1 MATILAE
8 GKHLSKTFPV
18 KGQGKGAA
26 LHAVSGVD
34 LAVYEGET
42 LALVGESGC
51 GKSTLGR
58 LLLGLLLPTQ
68 GQVFFDGQDL
78 AALPPARL
86 RALRRQMQLVFQDTA
101 AALNPR
107 WTVGQSLAEPL
118 RIHNLCPRGEYA
130 ARGAALL
137 TQVGLA
143 PDLLDRYPHQLSGGQ
158 RQRVGLARALAL
170 SPRLVVCDEPVS
182 ALDVSVQAQ
191 MLNLLADLQR
201 AQGSPTSSSPTT
213 WGWSATA
220 LTGCASCSWAGCA
233 RWGPPRPCSPP
244 PGTPTPSSCWTP
256 SPGRTPPAGGRAA
269 PPWPGRS
276 PPRCTPLRGA
286 GSAPGA
292 PMPKTSA
299 PKPSPPS
306 PGRGTT
312 RQPATSPWEGHKE
325 DVPCPSSTCTVTPS
339 PACWP
344 ASGRGTPPTCGRGNP
359 STSTWKNSAAAAT
372 CSRPS
377 PFS

>member
-34 LAVYEGET
+34 LAVYERET

-58 LLLGLLLPTQ
+58 LLLGLLPPTQ

-201 AQGSPTSSSPTT
+201 AQGLTYVLISHDLGVVRHSADRVCVMFLGRVCEVGPTQALFSAPRHPYTKFLLDSVPRPDPTRRGESGPPLAGEIPSPVHPPSGCRFRSRCPYAQDICAQTVPP
-213 WGWSATA
+213 
-220 LTGCASCSWAGCA
+220 LTGAGDHQAACHF
-233 RWGPPRPCSPP
+233 PL
-244 PGTPTPSSCWTP
+244 
-256 SPGRTPPAGGRAA
+256 GRA
-269 PPWPGRS
+269 
-276 PPRCTPLRGA
+276 
-286 GSAPGA
+286 
-292 PMPKTSA
+292 
-299 PKPSPPS
+299 
-306 PGRGTT
+306 
-312 RQPATSPWEGHKE
+312 
-325 DVPCPSSTCTVTPS
+325 
-339 PACWP
+339 
-344 ASGRGTPPTCGRGNP
+344 
-359 STSTWKNSAAAAT
+359 
-372 CSRPS
+372 
-377 PFS
+377 

>member
-158 RQRVGLARALAL
+158 RVGLARALAL

-191 MLNLLADLQR
+191 MLNLLADLQA
-201 AQGSPTSSSPTT
+201 AQGLTYVLISHDLGVVRHSADRVCVMFLGRVCEVGPTQALFSAPRHPYTKFLLDSVPRPDPTRRGESGPPLAGEIPSPVHPPSGCRFRTRCPYAQDICAQTVPP
-213 WGWSATA
+213 
-220 LTGCASCSWAGCA
+220 LTGAGDHQ
-233 RWGPPRPCSPP
+233 
-244 PGTPTPSSCWTP
+244 
-256 SPGRTPPAGGRAA
+256 AA
-269 PPWPGRS
+269 
-276 PPRCTPLRGA
+276 CHFPLGKA
-286 GSAPGA
+286 
-292 PMPKTSA
+292 
-299 PKPSPPS
+299 
-306 PGRGTT
+306 
-312 RQPATSPWEGHKE
+312 
-325 DVPCPSSTCTVTPS
+325 
-339 PACWP
+339 
-344 ASGRGTPPTCGRGNP
+344 
-359 STSTWKNSAAAAT
+359 
-372 CSRPS
+372 
-377 PFS
+377 

>member
-191 MLNLLADLQR
+191 MLNLLADLQA
-201 AQGSPTSSSPTT
+201 AQGLTYVLISHDLGVVRHSADRVCVMFLGRVCEVGPTQALFSAPRHPYTKFLLDSVPRPDPTRRGESGPPLAGEIPSPVHPPSGCRFRTRCPYAQDICAQTVPP
-213 WGWSATA
+213 
-220 LTGCASCSWAGCA
+220 LTGAGDHQ
-233 RWGPPRPCSPP
+233 
-244 PGTPTPSSCWTP
+244 
-256 SPGRTPPAGGRAA
+256 AA
-269 PPWPGRS
+269 
-276 PPRCTPLRGA
+276 CHFPLGKA
-286 GSAPGA
+286 
-292 PMPKTSA
+292 
-299 PKPSPPS
+299 
-306 PGRGTT
+306 
-312 RQPATSPWEGHKE
+312 
-325 DVPCPSSTCTVTPS
+325 
-339 PACWP
+339 
-344 ASGRGTPPTCGRGNP
+344 
-359 STSTWKNSAAAAT
+359 
-372 CSRPS
+372 
-377 PFS
+377 

>member
-58 LLLGLLLPTQ
+58 LLLGLLPPTQ

-201 AQGSPTSSSPTT
+201 AQGLTYVLLSHDLGVVRHSADRVCVMFLGRVCEVGPTQALFSAPRHPYTKFLLDSVPRPDPTRRGESGPPLAGEIPSPVHPPSGCRFRTRCPYAQDICAQTVPP
-213 WGWSATA
+213 
-220 LTGCASCSWAGCA
+220 LTGAGDHQAACHF
-233 RWGPPRPCSPP
+233 PL
-244 PGTPTPSSCWTP
+244 
-256 SPGRTPPAGGRAA
+256 GRA
-269 PPWPGRS
+269 
-276 PPRCTPLRGA
+276 
-286 GSAPGA
+286 
-292 PMPKTSA
+292 
-299 PKPSPPS
+299 
-306 PGRGTT
+306 
-312 RQPATSPWEGHKE
+312 
-325 DVPCPSSTCTVTPS
+325 
-339 PACWP
+339 
-344 ASGRGTPPTCGRGNP
+344 
-359 STSTWKNSAAAAT
+359 
-372 CSRPS
+372 
-377 PFS
+377 

>member
-34 LAVYEGET
+34 LAVYVGET

-58 LLLGLLLPTQ
+58 LLLGLLPPTQ

-201 AQGSPTSSSPTT
+201 AQGLTYVLISHDLGVVRHSADRVCVMFLGRVCEVGPTQALFSAPRHPYTKFLLDSVPRPDPTRRGESGPPLAGEIPSPVHPPSGCRFRTRCPYAQDICAQTVPP
-213 WGWSATA
+213 
-220 LTGCASCSWAGCA
+220 LTGAGDHQAACHF
-233 RWGPPRPCSPP
+233 PL
-244 PGTPTPSSCWTP
+244 
-256 SPGRTPPAGGRAA
+256 GRA
-269 PPWPGRS
+269 
-276 PPRCTPLRGA
+276 
-286 GSAPGA
+286 
-292 PMPKTSA
+292 
-299 PKPSPPS
+299 
-306 PGRGTT
+306 
-312 RQPATSPWEGHKE
+312 
-325 DVPCPSSTCTVTPS
+325 
-339 PACWP
+339 
-344 ASGRGTPPTCGRGNP
+344 
-359 STSTWKNSAAAAT
+359 
-372 CSRPS
+372 
-377 PFS
+377 

>member
-1 MATILAE
+1 MAPILAE

-58 LLLGLLLPTQ
+58 LLLGLLPPTQ

-191 MLNLLADLQR
+191 MLNLLADLQASQGLTYVLISHDLGVVR
-201 AQGSPTSSSPTT
+201 HSADRVCVMFLGRVCEVGPTQALFSAPRHPYTKFLLDSVPRPDPTRRGESGPPLAGEIPSPVHPPSGCRFRTRCPYAQDICAQTVPP
-213 WGWSATA
+213 
-220 LTGCASCSWAGCA
+220 LTGAGDHQAACHF
-233 RWGPPRPCSPP
+233 PL
-244 PGTPTPSSCWTP
+244 
-256 SPGRTPPAGGRAA
+256 GRA
-269 PPWPGRS
+269 
-276 PPRCTPLRGA
+276 
-286 GSAPGA
+286 
-292 PMPKTSA
+292 
-299 PKPSPPS
+299 
-306 PGRGTT
+306 
-312 RQPATSPWEGHKE
+312 
-325 DVPCPSSTCTVTPS
+325 
-339 PACWP
+339 
-344 ASGRGTPPTCGRGNP
+344 
-359 STSTWKNSAAAAT
+359 
-372 CSRPS
+372 
-377 PFS
+377 

>member
-58 LLLGLLLPTQ
+58 LLLGLLPPTQ

-118 RIHNLCPRGEYA
+118 RIHNLCPRGENA

-191 MLNLLADLQR
+191 MLNLLADLQASQGLTYVLISHDLGVVR
-201 AQGSPTSSSPTT
+201 HSADRVCVMFLGRVCEVGPTQALFSAPRHPYTKFLLDSVPRPDPTRRGESGPPLAGEIPSPVHPPSGCRFRSRCPYAQDICAQTVPP
-213 WGWSATA
+213 
-220 LTGCASCSWAGCA
+220 LTGAGDHQAACHF
-233 RWGPPRPCSPP
+233 PL
-244 PGTPTPSSCWTP
+244 
-256 SPGRTPPAGGRAA
+256 GRA
-269 PPWPGRS
+269 
-276 PPRCTPLRGA
+276 
-286 GSAPGA
+286 
-292 PMPKTSA
+292 
-299 PKPSPPS
+299 
-306 PGRGTT
+306 
-312 RQPATSPWEGHKE
+312 
-325 DVPCPSSTCTVTPS
+325 
-339 PACWP
+339 
-344 ASGRGTPPTCGRGNP
+344 
-359 STSTWKNSAAAAT
+359 
-372 CSRPS
+372 
-377 PFS
+377 

>member
-42 LALVGESGC
+42 LARVGESGC

-58 LLLGLLLPTQ
+58 LLLGLLPPTQ

-191 MLNLLADLQR
+191 MLNLLADLQASQGLTYVLISHDLGVVR
-201 AQGSPTSSSPTT
+201 HSADRVCVMFLGRVCEVGPTQALFSAPRHPYTKFLLDSVPRPDPTRRGESGPPLAGEIPSPVHPPSGCRFRTRCPYAQDICAQTVPP
-213 WGWSATA
+213 
-220 LTGCASCSWAGCA
+220 LTGAGDHQ
-233 RWGPPRPCSPP
+233 
-244 PGTPTPSSCWTP
+244 
-256 SPGRTPPAGGRAA
+256 AA
-269 PPWPGRS
+269 CHFPLGRS
-276 PPRCTPLRGA
+276 
-286 GSAPGA
+286 
-292 PMPKTSA
+292 
-299 PKPSPPS
+299 
-306 PGRGTT
+306 
-312 RQPATSPWEGHKE
+312 
-325 DVPCPSSTCTVTPS
+325 
-339 PACWP
+339 
-344 ASGRGTPPTCGRGNP
+344 
-359 STSTWKNSAAAAT
+359 
-372 CSRPS
+372 
-377 PFS
+377 

>member
-58 LLLGLLLPTQ
+58 LLLGLLPPTQ

-201 AQGSPTSSSPTT
+201 AQGLTYVLISHDLGVVRHSADRVCVMFLGRVCEVGPTQALVSAPRHPFTKFLLDSVPRPDPTRRGESGPPLAGEIPSPVHPPSGCRFRTRCPYAQDICAQTVPP
-213 WGWSATA
+213 
-220 LTGCASCSWAGCA
+220 LTGAGDHQAACHF
-233 RWGPPRPCSPP
+233 PL
-244 PGTPTPSSCWTP
+244 
-256 SPGRTPPAGGRAA
+256 GRA
-269 PPWPGRS
+269 
-276 PPRCTPLRGA
+276 
-286 GSAPGA
+286 
-292 PMPKTSA
+292 
-299 PKPSPPS
+299 
-306 PGRGTT
+306 
-312 RQPATSPWEGHKE
+312 
-325 DVPCPSSTCTVTPS
+325 
-339 PACWP
+339 
-344 ASGRGTPPTCGRGNP
+344 
-359 STSTWKNSAAAAT
+359 
-372 CSRPS
+372 
-377 PFS
+377 

>member
-58 LLLGLLLPTQ
+58 LLLGLLPPTQ
-68 GQVFFDGQDL
+68 GQVFFDGQNL

-130 ARGAALL
+130 SRGAALL

-201 AQGSPTSSSPTT
+201 AQGLTYVLISHDLGVVRHSADRVCVMFLGRVCEVGPTQALFSAPRHPYTKFLLDSVPRPDPTRR
-213 WGWSATA
+213 GES
-220 LTGCASCSWAGCA
+220 
-233 RWGPPRPCSPP
+233 GPPLAGEIPSPVHPPSGCRFRTRCPYAQDICAQTVPP
-244 PGTPTPSSCWTP
+244 PHRGGGP
-256 SPGRTPPAGGRAA
+256 PGSLPLPLGKGIRRMSHALHRPA
-269 PPWPGRS
+269 
-276 PPRCTPLRGA
+276 L
-286 GSAPGA
+286 
-292 PMPKTSA
+292 
-299 PKPSPPS
+299 
-306 PGRGTT
+306 
-312 RQPATSPWEGHKE
+312 
-325 DVPCPSSTCTVTPS
+325 
-339 PACWP
+339 
-344 ASGRGTPPTCGRGNP
+344 
-359 STSTWKNSAAAAT
+359 
-372 CSRPS
+372 
-377 PFS
+377 

>member
-58 LLLGLLLPTQ
+58 LLLGLLPPTQ

-201 AQGSPTSSSPTT
+201 AQGLTYVLISHDLGVVRHSADRVCVMFLGRVCEVGPTQALFSAPRHPYTKFLLDSVPRPDPTRRGESGPPLAGEIPSPVHPPSGCRFRTRCPYAQDICAQTVPP
-213 WGWSATA
+213 
-220 LTGCASCSWAGCA
+220 LTGAGDHQ
-233 RWGPPRPCSPP
+233 
-244 PGTPTPSSCWTP
+244 
-256 SPGRTPPAGGRAA
+256 AA
-269 PPWPGRS
+269 
-276 PPRCTPLRGA
+276 CHFPLGKA
-286 GSAPGA
+286 
-292 PMPKTSA
+292 
-299 PKPSPPS
+299 
-306 PGRGTT
+306 
-312 RQPATSPWEGHKE
+312 
-325 DVPCPSSTCTVTPS
+325 
-339 PACWP
+339 
-344 ASGRGTPPTCGRGNP
+344 
-359 STSTWKNSAAAAT
+359 
-372 CSRPS
+372 
-377 PFS
+377 

>member
-18 KGQGKGAA
+18 KGQGKDAA

-58 LLLGLLLPTQ
+58 LLLGLLPPTQ

-191 MLNLLADLQR
+191 MLNLLADLQASQGLTYVLISHDLGVVR
-201 AQGSPTSSSPTT
+201 HSADRVCVMFLGRVCEVGPTQALFSAPRHPYTKFLLDSVPRPDPTRRGESGPPLAGEIPSPVHPPSGCRFRTRCPYAQDICAQTVPP
-213 WGWSATA
+213 
-220 LTGCASCSWAGCA
+220 LTGAGDHQAACHF
-233 RWGPPRPCSPP
+233 PL
-244 PGTPTPSSCWTP
+244 
-256 SPGRTPPAGGRAA
+256 GRA
-269 PPWPGRS
+269 
-276 PPRCTPLRGA
+276 
-286 GSAPGA
+286 
-292 PMPKTSA
+292 
-299 PKPSPPS
+299 
-306 PGRGTT
+306 
-312 RQPATSPWEGHKE
+312 
-325 DVPCPSSTCTVTPS
+325 
-339 PACWP
+339 
-344 ASGRGTPPTCGRGNP
+344 
-359 STSTWKNSAAAAT
+359 
-372 CSRPS
+372 
-377 PFS
+377 

>member
-51 GKSTLGR
+51 GQSTLGR
-58 LLLGLLLPTQ
+58 LLLGLLPPTQ

-191 MLNLLADLQR
+191 MLNLLADLQ
-201 AQGSPTSSSPTT
+201 ASQGLTYVLISHDLGVVRHSADRVCVMFLGRVCEVGPTQALFSAPRHPYTKFLLDSVPRPDPTRR
-213 WGWSATA
+213 GES
-220 LTGCASCSWAGCA
+220 
-233 RWGPPRPCSPP
+233 GPPLAGEIPSPVHPPSGCRFRSRCPYAQDICAQTVPPP
-244 PGTPTPSSCWTP
+244 PG
-256 SPGRTPPAGGRAA
+256 AGDHQAACHFPLGRA
-269 PPWPGRS
+269 
-276 PPRCTPLRGA
+276 
-286 GSAPGA
+286 
-292 PMPKTSA
+292 
-299 PKPSPPS
+299 
-306 PGRGTT
+306 
-312 RQPATSPWEGHKE
+312 
-325 DVPCPSSTCTVTPS
+325 
-339 PACWP
+339 
-344 ASGRGTPPTCGRGNP
+344 
-359 STSTWKNSAAAAT
+359 
-372 CSRPS
+372 
-377 PFS
+377 

>member
-58 LLLGLLLPTQ
+58 LLLGLLPPTQ
-68 GQVFFDGQDL
+68 GQVFFDGPDL

-201 AQGSPTSSSPTT
+201 AQGLTYVLISHDLGVVRHSADRVCVMFLGRVCEVGPTQALFSAPRHPYTKFLLDSVPRPDPTRRGESGPPLAGEIPSPVHPPSGCRFRTRCPYAQDLCAQTVPP
-213 WGWSATA
+213 
-220 LTGCASCSWAGCA
+220 LTGAGDHQAACHF
-233 RWGPPRPCSPP
+233 PL
-244 PGTPTPSSCWTP
+244 
-256 SPGRTPPAGGRAA
+256 GRA
-269 PPWPGRS
+269 
-276 PPRCTPLRGA
+276 
-286 GSAPGA
+286 
-292 PMPKTSA
+292 
-299 PKPSPPS
+299 
-306 PGRGTT
+306 
-312 RQPATSPWEGHKE
+312 
-325 DVPCPSSTCTVTPS
+325 
-339 PACWP
+339 
-344 ASGRGTPPTCGRGNP
+344 
-359 STSTWKNSAAAAT
+359 
-372 CSRPS
+372 
-377 PFS
+377 

>member
-58 LLLGLLLPTQ
+58 LLLGLLPPTQ

-143 PDLLDRYPHQLSGGQ
+143 PDLLDRYPPQLSGGQ

-201 AQGSPTSSSPTT
+201 AQGLTYVLISHDLGVVRHSADRVCVMFLGRVCEVGPTQALFSAPRHPYTKFLLDSVPRPDPTRRGESGPPLAGEIPSPVHPPSGCRFRTRCPYAQDICAQTVPP
-213 WGWSATA
+213 
-220 LTGCASCSWAGCA
+220 LTGAGDHQAACHF
-233 RWGPPRPCSPP
+233 PL
-244 PGTPTPSSCWTP
+244 
-256 SPGRTPPAGGRAA
+256 GRA
-269 PPWPGRS
+269 
-276 PPRCTPLRGA
+276 
-286 GSAPGA
+286 
-292 PMPKTSA
+292 
-299 PKPSPPS
+299 
-306 PGRGTT
+306 
-312 RQPATSPWEGHKE
+312 
-325 DVPCPSSTCTVTPS
+325 
-339 PACWP
+339 
-344 ASGRGTPPTCGRGNP
+344 
-359 STSTWKNSAAAAT
+359 
-372 CSRPS
+372 
-377 PFS
+377 

>member
-58 LLLGLLLPTQ
+58 LLLGLLPPTQ

-86 RALRRQMQLVFQDTA
+86 RALRRQMQLVFQDT

-158 RQRVGLARALAL
+158 RQRVGLARALAQ

-191 MLNLLADLQR
+191 MLNLLADLQASQGLTYVLISHDLGVVR
-201 AQGSPTSSSPTT
+201 HSADRVCVMFLGRVCEVGPTQALFSAPRHPYTKFLLDSVPRPDPTRRGESGPPLAGEIPSPVHPPSGCRFRTRCPYAQDICAQTVPP
-213 WGWSATA
+213 
-220 LTGCASCSWAGCA
+220 LTGAGDHQAACHF
-233 RWGPPRPCSPP
+233 PL
-244 PGTPTPSSCWTP
+244 
-256 SPGRTPPAGGRAA
+256 GRA
-269 PPWPGRS
+269 
-276 PPRCTPLRGA
+276 
-286 GSAPGA
+286 
-292 PMPKTSA
+292 
-299 PKPSPPS
+299 
-306 PGRGTT
+306 
-312 RQPATSPWEGHKE
+312 
-325 DVPCPSSTCTVTPS
+325 
-339 PACWP
+339 
-344 ASGRGTPPTCGRGNP
+344 
-359 STSTWKNSAAAAT
+359 
-372 CSRPS
+372 
-377 PFS
+377 

>member
-8 GKHLSKTFPV
+8 GKRLSKTFPV

-58 LLLGLLLPTQ
+58 LLLGLLPPTQ

-201 AQGSPTSSSPTT
+201 AQGLTYVLISHDLGVVRHSADRVCVMFLGRVCEVGPTQALFSAPRHPYTKFLLDSVPRPDPTRRGESGPPLAGEIPSPVHPPSGCRFRTRCPYAQDICAQTVPP
-213 WGWSATA
+213 
-220 LTGCASCSWAGCA
+220 LTGAGDHQAACHF
-233 RWGPPRPCSPP
+233 PL
-244 PGTPTPSSCWTP
+244 
-256 SPGRTPPAGGRAA
+256 GRA
-269 PPWPGRS
+269 
-276 PPRCTPLRGA
+276 
-286 GSAPGA
+286 
-292 PMPKTSA
+292 
-299 PKPSPPS
+299 
-306 PGRGTT
+306 
-312 RQPATSPWEGHKE
+312 
-325 DVPCPSSTCTVTPS
+325 
-339 PACWP
+339 
-344 ASGRGTPPTCGRGNP
+344 
-359 STSTWKNSAAAAT
+359 
-372 CSRPS
+372 
-377 PFS
+377 

>member
-58 LLLGLLLPTQ
+58 LLLGLLPPTQ

-201 AQGSPTSSSPTT
+201 AQGLTYVLISHDLGVVRHSADRVCVMFLGRVCEVGPTQALFSAPRHPYTKFLLDSVPRPDPTRRGESGPPLAGEIPSPVHPPSGCRFRTRCPY
-213 WGWSATA
+213 AKDICA
-220 LTGCASCSWAGCA
+220 QVVPPLTGAGDHQ
-233 RWGPPRPCSPP
+233 
-244 PGTPTPSSCWTP
+244 
-256 SPGRTPPAGGRAA
+256 AA
-269 PPWPGRS
+269 
-276 PPRCTPLRGA
+276 CHFPLGKA
-286 GSAPGA
+286 
-292 PMPKTSA
+292 
-299 PKPSPPS
+299 
-306 PGRGTT
+306 
-312 RQPATSPWEGHKE
+312 
-325 DVPCPSSTCTVTPS
+325 
-339 PACWP
+339 
-344 ASGRGTPPTCGRGNP
+344 
-359 STSTWKNSAAAAT
+359 
-372 CSRPS
+372 
-377 PFS
+377 

>member
-130 ARGAALL
+130 SRGAALL

-201 AQGSPTSSSPTT
+201 AQGLTYVLISHDLGVVRHSADRVCVMFLGRVCEVGPTQALFSAPRHPYTKFLLDSVPRPDPTRRGESGPPLAGEIPSPVHPPSGCRFRTRCPYAQDICAQTVPP
-213 WGWSATA
+213 
-220 LTGCASCSWAGCA
+220 LTGAGDHQ
-233 RWGPPRPCSPP
+233 
-244 PGTPTPSSCWTP
+244 
-256 SPGRTPPAGGRAA
+256 AA
-269 PPWPGRS
+269 
-276 PPRCTPLRGA
+276 CHFPLGKA
-286 GSAPGA
+286 
-292 PMPKTSA
+292 
-299 PKPSPPS
+299 
-306 PGRGTT
+306 
-312 RQPATSPWEGHKE
+312 
-325 DVPCPSSTCTVTPS
+325 
-339 PACWP
+339 
-344 ASGRGTPPTCGRGNP
+344 
-359 STSTWKNSAAAAT
+359 
-372 CSRPS
+372 
-377 PFS
+377 

>member
-51 GKSTLGR
+51 GKSTLGW
-58 LLLGLLLPTQ
+58 LLLGLLPPTQ

-191 MLNLLADLQR
+191 MLNLLADLQASQGLTYVLISHDLGVVR
-201 AQGSPTSSSPTT
+201 HSADRVCVMFLGRVCEVGPTQALFSAPRHPYTKFLLDSVPRPDPTRRGESGPPLAGEIPSPVHPPSGCRFRTRCPYAQDICAQTVPP
-213 WGWSATA
+213 
-220 LTGCASCSWAGCA
+220 LTGAGDHQAACHF
-233 RWGPPRPCSPP
+233 PL
-244 PGTPTPSSCWTP
+244 
-256 SPGRTPPAGGRAA
+256 GRA
-269 PPWPGRS
+269 
-276 PPRCTPLRGA
+276 
-286 GSAPGA
+286 
-292 PMPKTSA
+292 
-299 PKPSPPS
+299 
-306 PGRGTT
+306 
-312 RQPATSPWEGHKE
+312 
-325 DVPCPSSTCTVTPS
+325 
-339 PACWP
+339 
-344 ASGRGTPPTCGRGNP
+344 
-359 STSTWKNSAAAAT
+359 
-372 CSRPS
+372 
-377 PFS
+377 

>member
-26 LHAVSGVD
+26 IHAVSGVD

-58 LLLGLLLPTQ
+58 LLLGLLPPTQ

-191 MLNLLADLQR
+191 MLNLLADLQASQGLTYVLISHDLVVVR
-201 AQGSPTSSSPTT
+201 HSADRVCVMFLGRVCEVGPTQALFSAPRHPYTKFLLDSVPRPDPTRRGEGGPPLAGEIPSPVHPPSGCRFRTRCPYAQDICAQTVPP
-213 WGWSATA
+213 
-220 LTGCASCSWAGCA
+220 LTGAGDHQAACHF
-233 RWGPPRPCSPP
+233 PL
-244 PGTPTPSSCWTP
+244 
-256 SPGRTPPAGGRAA
+256 GRA
-269 PPWPGRS
+269 
-276 PPRCTPLRGA
+276 
-286 GSAPGA
+286 
-292 PMPKTSA
+292 
-299 PKPSPPS
+299 
-306 PGRGTT
+306 
-312 RQPATSPWEGHKE
+312 
-325 DVPCPSSTCTVTPS
+325 
-339 PACWP
+339 
-344 ASGRGTPPTCGRGNP
+344 
-359 STSTWKNSAAAAT
+359 
-372 CSRPS
+372 
-377 PFS
+377 

>member
-118 RIHNLCPRGEYA
+118 RIHNLCPRGA
-130 ARGAALL
+130 DLL

-158 RQRVGLARALAL
+158 QQRVALARALAL

-201 AQGSPTSSSPTT
+201 AQGLTYVLISHDLGVVRHSADRVCVMFLGRVCEVGPTQALFSAPRHPYTKFLLDSVPRPDPTRRGERGPPLAGEIPSPVHPPSGCRFRSRCPYAQDICAQTVPP
-213 WGWSATA
+213 
-220 LTGCASCSWAGCA
+220 LTGAGDHQAACHF
-233 RWGPPRPCSPP
+233 PL
-244 PGTPTPSSCWTP
+244 
-256 SPGRTPPAGGRAA
+256 GRA
-269 PPWPGRS
+269 
-276 PPRCTPLRGA
+276 
-286 GSAPGA
+286 
-292 PMPKTSA
+292 
-299 PKPSPPS
+299 
-306 PGRGTT
+306 
-312 RQPATSPWEGHKE
+312 
-325 DVPCPSSTCTVTPS
+325 
-339 PACWP
+339 
-344 ASGRGTPPTCGRGNP
+344 
-359 STSTWKNSAAAAT
+359 
-372 CSRPS
+372 
-377 PFS
+377 